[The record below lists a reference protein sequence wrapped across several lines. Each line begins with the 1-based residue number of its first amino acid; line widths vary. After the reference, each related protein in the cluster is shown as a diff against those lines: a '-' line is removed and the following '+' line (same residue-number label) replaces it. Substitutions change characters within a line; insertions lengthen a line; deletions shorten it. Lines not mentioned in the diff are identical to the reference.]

1 MYQHHYTGTYKFLLK
16 NYHLSY
22 VVNYSIKYLL
32 SHMYDTNYSHCK
44 HMFLCY
50 IMLWLH
56 FLSIYSWGRRKRRWN
71 RWIAEQNPGSIEA
84 GALYGGENTCQVN
97 QNIFLPGK
105 PHFMDF
111 GINVLFKPSLIV
123 LWRAVSVF
131 SITLYA
137 CKCIW
142 KQKYLTSTSL
152 KFIETLKNIRLYKYI
167 AVIYMQTK
175 KTLIHDIVTI
185 LFH

>member
-1 MYQHHYTGTYKFLLK
+1 MYQHHYTGAYKFLLT

-84 GALYGGENTCQVN
+84 GALHGGENTCQVN
-97 QNIFLPGK
+97 QNIFISGK

-111 GINVLFKPSLIV
+111 GINVLFKPSWIV
-123 LWRAVSVF
+123 LSRAVSVF
-131 SITLYA
+131 SITA

-152 KFIETLKNIRLYKYI
+152 KFNETLKNIRLYKHT
-167 AVIYMQTK
+167 AVIYVQTK

>member
-1 MYQHHYTGTYKFLLK
+1 
-16 NYHLSY
+16 
-22 VVNYSIKYLL
+22 
-32 SHMYDTNYSHCK
+32 MYDTNYSHCK

-84 GALYGGENTCQVN
+84 GALYGGKNTCQVN

-131 SITLYA
+131 SITVYA

-152 KFIETLKNIRLYKYI
+152 KFIETLKNIRLYKYT
-167 AVIYMQTK
+167 AVIYMQTNK
-175 KTLIHDIVTI
+175 NSWHCDNTISLKRCECLMDIWEGTALGMEIVCVKNITM
-185 LFH
+185 FEFS